1 MNLHSQVSEI
11 EFSKSVKTCSP
22 QTVIS
27 EVISI
32 LSDSKVGSIIILDQ
46 KRVVGIFT
54 ERDFL
59 LRVGK
64 DYNQFQDTAIE
75 ELMTKNPQTVTQTTP
90 VVKVMELMHKGRFR
104 HLAVTS
110 PSGELEGV
118 ISIKDM
124 MDYLLTTVNTLE
136 GELTDLVASII

>member
-1 MNLHSQVSEI
+1 
-11 EFSKSVKTCSP
+11 
-22 QTVIS
+22 
-27 EVISI
+27 
-32 LSDSKVGSIIILDQ
+32 
-46 KRVVGIFT
+46 
-54 ERDFL
+54 